1 MLLGVVVIVGFLIL
15 GRVAYE
21 VYRWYA
27 YADERTQ
34 IEQMT
39 IELDSVGL
47 KVVTTHLAIDSIGA
61 VIDRTDRG
69 LDTRRS
75 DLEARGRRALNGG
88 MEPGVY
94 ESFRADAGAL
104 ETAIGDRN
112 NLVEVMNRIVA
123 EHRTAVARF
132 NELADSILM
141 LATEMGYPD
150 YPLPT
155 AAEIAIEHGIVPPAS
170 R

>member
-1 MLLGVVVIVGFLIL
+1 MVLGVAVIVGFLIL
-15 GRVAYE
+15 GRAGYE

-27 YADERTQ
+27 YADERRQ

-39 IELDSVGL
+39 SELDSVGL
-47 KVVTTHLAIDSIGA
+47 KVVTTHVAIDSIGA
-61 VIDRTDRG
+61 LIDQTDLR

-75 DLEARGRRALNGG
+75 DLEARGRRALNGR
-88 MEPGVY
+88 MDPEVY

-104 ETAIGDRN
+104 EAAIGDRN
-112 NLVEVMNRIVA
+112 GLLEEMNRIVA

-132 NELADSILM
+132 NELADSILA